1 MNILNFIDELRDSD
15 EYIRHIYMRGGCY
28 RFHTLLSK
36 MYKGTIPYL
45 SINKDHIITRYKGKY
60 YDINGVV
67 YDVKDY
73 KVLDIEDIHM
83 VSRWSFSKYNLLQ
96 LNECPNCEEPLLYE
110 TI

>member
-1 MNILNFIDELRDSD
+1 MNILKFIDELRDSD

-28 RFHTLLSK
+28 RFHILLSK
-36 MYKGTIPYL
+36 MYKGTIPYI
-45 SINKDHIITRYKGKY
+45 SIKKDHIITRYKGKY